1 MYVILYRLQKKNI
14 WLRSRKKNMNES
26 WKEKLILGARRKIK
40 KYPYLRGVVTLRL
53 TIQLL
58 VFYICNGLISNT
70 KKLVALAVLL
80 VFFTISCSFCA
91 PMFQVNGE
99 EAEPVF
105 TEHLDEEKIML
116 ATETEVVEVE
126 ADPVKEEVEPARTG
140 EIVNPEAEAGDDIH
154 NYSSDEILANYDL
167 EELGELEEAGGEISG
182 DDWSLLLVN
191 NRHPIPEDYEFTLG
205 TIRGSLQCDER
216 IIPAFVSML
225 QAAKE
230 DGIDLE
236 VCSPYRTLDRQEY
249 LFDRKIVRY
258 MNRGM
263 SYMEAYKLAAR
274 VVNVPGTSEHQIG
287 LALDIYT
294 DSYKTLDEGF
304 GETAAGIWLR
314 EHCGEYGFILRYPKG
329 KEYITG
335 IEYEPW
341 HFRYVGRAAAEEIM
355 EQGLTLEE
363 YVEGL

>member
-1 MYVILYRLQKKNI
+1 
-14 WLRSRKKNMNES
+14 MNES
-26 WKEKLILGARRKIK
+26 RKEKMILGARRKMRR
-40 KYPYLRGVVTLRL
+40 YPWLKGMITLRL
-53 TIQLL
+53 TVWLL
-58 VFYICNGLISNT
+58 VYYICNWFASNT
-70 KKLVALAVLL
+70 KKLMSLAVLL

-91 PMFQVNGE
+91 PMFQ
-99 EAEPVF
+99 AEQETEQQVF
-105 TEHLDEEKIML
+105 TEHLETEDIMI
-116 ATETEVVEVE
+116 ATETETVEVE
-126 ADPVKEEVEPARTG
+126 GSAAKEENQSVGAE
-140 EIVNPEAEAGDDIH
+140 EVVNPEAEDSENID
-154 NYSSDEILANYDL
+154 NYSSDEILADYDPEDL
-167 EELGELEEAGGEISG
+167 ELAVEESGEVSVQ
-182 DDWSLLLVN
+182 DWSLLLVN
-191 NRHPIPEDYEFTLG
+191 SRHPIPEDYEFTLG

-216 IIPAFVSML
+216 IIPPFLSML

-230 DGIDLE
+230 DGITLE

-258 MNRGM
+258 MKRGM
-263 SYMEAYKLAAR
+263 SYMDAYKLAAR

-304 GETAAGIWLR
+304 GETSAGIWLQ
-314 EHCGEYGFILRYPKG
+314 EHCAEYGFILRYPKG

-341 HFRYVGRAAAEEIM
+341 HFRYVGKTAAGEIM

-363 YVEGL
+363 YVERLEQ

>member
-1 MYVILYRLQKKNI
+1 
-14 WLRSRKKNMNES
+14 MNES
-26 WKEKLILGARRKIK
+26 WKENAILEARRKIQ
-40 KYPYLRGVVTLRL
+40 KYPFLKEVITLGL
-53 TIQLL
+53 TIRLL
-58 VFYICNGLISNT
+58 VFYICNGLVTNS
-70 KKLVALAVLL
+70 KKLISLAVLL

-91 PMFQVNGE
+91 PMFQVRGAE
-99 EAEPVF
+99 EQLIS
-105 TEHLDEEKIML
+105 TEHLEEEEIVL
-116 ATETEVVEVE
+116 ATETGVVEVE
-126 ADPVKEEVEPARTG
+126 AAGTDVVKQEVQPAGVEEV
-140 EIVNPEAEAGDDIH
+140 INPEAEAADDID
-154 NYSSDEILANYDL
+154 NYSSDEILANYNL
-167 EELGELEEAGGEISG
+167 ETLEMQEDAEEGVSR
-182 DDWSLLLVN
+182 DDWNLVLVN
-191 NRHPIPEDYEFTLG
+191 SRHPIPEDYEFMLG

-230 DGIDLE
+230 DGITLE

-263 SYMEAYKLAAR
+263 SYIDAYKLAAR

-304 GETAAGIWLR
+304 GDTPAGIWLR
-314 EHCGEYGFILRYPKG
+314 ENCGEYGFILRYPKG

-341 HFRYVGRAAAEEIM
+341 HFRYVGKAAAQEIM
-355 EQGLTLEE
+355 EQDLTLEE

>member
-1 MYVILYRLQKKNI
+1 
-14 WLRSRKKNMNES
+14 MNES
-26 WKEKLILGARRKIK
+26 GKEKKILEARRKMR
-40 KYPYLRGVVTLRL
+40 KYPYLKEIITIHL
-53 TIQLL
+53 TAWLL
-58 VFYICNGLISNT
+58 VYYICDWFASNT
-70 KKLVALAVLL
+70 KKLISLAVLL

-91 PMFQVNGE
+91 PMFQTDPGTE
-99 EAEPVF
+99 QQVF
-105 TEHLDEEKIML
+105 TEHLETEDITL
-116 ATETEVVEVE
+116 ATEAETVEVE
-126 ADPVKEEVEPARTG
+126 EDIVKEEAVQTEVE
-140 EIVNPEAEAGDDIH
+140 EVVNPEAEDSEEID
-154 NYSSDEILANYDL
+154 NYSSDEILANFTPEDL
-167 EELGELEEAGGEISG
+167 AVAEEENGEVSA

-216 IIPAFVSML
+216 IIPPFLSML

-230 DGIDLE
+230 DGITLE

-258 MNRGM
+258 MKRGM
-263 SYMEAYKLAAR
+263 SYMDAYKLAAR

-294 DSYKTLDEGF
+294 DSYKSLDEGF

-314 EHCGEYGFILRYPKG
+314 EHCAEYGFILRYPKG

-341 HFRYVGRAAAEEIM
+341 HFRYVGKTAATEIM

-363 YVEGL
+363 FVETLE

>member
-1 MYVILYRLQKKNI
+1 MDE
-14 WLRSRKKNMNES
+14 SRKERV
-26 WKEKLILGARRKIK
+26 ILGARRTMR
-40 KYPYLRGVVTLRL
+40 KYPFLKGIITFGLSL
-53 TIQLL
+53 WLL
-58 VFYICNGLISNT
+58 VYYICDWFVSNT
-70 KKLVALAVLL
+70 KKLTALAVLL
-80 VFFTISCSFCA
+80 VFFIISCSFCT
-91 PMFQVNGE
+91 PMFQTDRMQE
-99 EAEPVF
+99 QQVF
-105 TEHLDEEKIML
+105 TEHL
-116 ATETEVVEVE
+116 ETEDITLAAEAESEVGEVAAESE
-126 ADPVKEEVEPARTG
+126 AAKDMQPAEE
-140 EIVNPEAEAGDDIH
+140 IINPEAEDSEDID
-154 NYSSDEILANYDL
+154 NYSADEILASF
-167 EELGELEEAGGEISG
+167 EPGELEMFEADNEDIST
-182 DDWSLLLVN
+182 DTWSLLLVN

-205 TIRGSLQCDER
+205 TITGSLQCDER
-216 IIPAFVSML
+216 IILPFLSML
-225 QAAKE
+225 QAAKR
-230 DGIDLE
+230 DGITLE

-263 SYMEAYKLAAR
+263 SYMEAYKLSAR

-341 HFRYVGRAAAEEIM
+341 HFRYVGKTAAQEIM
-355 EQGLTLEE
+355 AKGLTLEE
-363 YVEGL
+363 FVETLD